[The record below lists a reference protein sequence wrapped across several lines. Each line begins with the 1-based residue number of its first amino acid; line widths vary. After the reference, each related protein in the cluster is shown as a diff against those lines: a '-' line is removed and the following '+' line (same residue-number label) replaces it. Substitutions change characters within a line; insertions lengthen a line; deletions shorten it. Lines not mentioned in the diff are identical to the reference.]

1 MKLDHDICYRAI
13 QTRDARFDGQ
23 FFTAVRSTG
32 IYCRPVCPAPT
43 PKPENCRFFS
53 SAAAAHE
60 AGFRPCLRCRP
71 EVSPELRSQLEMTS
85 TVARGL
91 SLIAEGVLD
100 EGKVGDLATQLG
112 VSDRHLRRLF
122 TQHLGASPLAVAQTR
137 RIHFAKKLLDETSL
151 SIADVALASG
161 FTSLRRFN
169 DVMRQTYQ
177 RTPRELRKH
186 LTAGKGGFDSAGIT
200 LKLPFSPPYNWA
212 AMARFLTPRATPGI
226 ETVGPDY
233 YRRTLAIE
241 GAHGI
246 VDIRPFAEQSH
257 LVANIQFPQVTGFSQ
272 IVERL
277 RRLFDLGAKAAEIDA
292 HLQTSPYLG
301 QSVAV
306 LPGLRV
312 AGAWDAFELAVRAIL
327 GQQISV
333 VAATTLA
340 GRLVKTYGD
349 PLAIAD
355 GTAASSDLQFVFPT
369 PTVLAHA
376 DLTEI
381 GLTRTRARAI
391 SALAAAVVKTPN
403 LLQACTDLEETVQ
416 TLRQLPGIGEWTAHY
431 IAMRA
436 LHEPDAFP
444 ATDLGLLRAMGSDKT
459 PITKTQLLEI
469 AEAWRP
475 WRAYAAM
482 RLWLGCS
489 TPVYV
494 KEACA

>member
-1 MKLDHDICYRAI
+1 MKLDHEICYRAI

-23 FFTAVRSTG
+23 FFTAVQSTG

-43 PKPENCRFFS
+43 PKLENCRFFL

-71 EVSPELRSQLEMTS
+71 EVSPELRSKLEVTS

-100 EGKVGDLATQLG
+100 QGKVGDLATQLG
-112 VSDRHLRRLF
+112 VSSRHLRRLF
-122 TQHLGASPLAVAQTR
+122 KQHLGASPLAVAQTR
-137 RIHFAKKLLDETSL
+137 RIHFAKQLLDQTSL
-151 SIADVALASG
+151 SIADVAMASG

-177 RTPRELRKH
+177 RTPRQLRKR
-186 LTAGKGGFDSAGIT
+186 LTSGEGSVDACGIT

-212 AMARFLTPRATPGI
+212 TMAHFLIPRATPGV
-226 ETVGPDY
+226 ETVSPDY
-233 YRRTLAIE
+233 YRRTVAIN
-241 GAHGI
+241 GVHGI
-246 VDIRPFAEQSH
+246 VDIRPVANQPH
-257 LVANIQFPQVTGFSQ
+257 LVAHIQFPQVTALGS

-292 HLQTSPYLG
+292 HLQTSPYLR
-301 QSVAV
+301 QSVAA

-327 GQQISV
+327 GQQVSV
-333 VAATTLA
+333 AAATTLA
-340 GRLVKTYGD
+340 GRLVKTYGV

-355 GTAASSDLQFVFPT
+355 GAESASELRFVFPT

-381 GLTRTRARAI
+381 GLPRARAGTI
-391 SALAAAVVKTPN
+391 SSLAAAVVNTPN
-403 LLQACTDLEETVQ
+403 LLQALTDLETAVQ
-416 TLRQLPGIGEWTAHY
+416 TLCQLPGIGEWTAHY
-431 IAMRA
+431 IAMRT
-436 LHEPDAFP
+436 LSEPDAFP
-444 ATDLGLLRAMGSDKT
+444 ATDLGLLRALGQNQT
-459 PITKTQLLEI
+459 PITKTQLLDI
-469 AEAWRP
+469 AAAWRP

-482 RLWLGCS
+482 HLWLGRP
-489 TPVYV
+489 TPIYL
-494 KEACA
+494 KEECA